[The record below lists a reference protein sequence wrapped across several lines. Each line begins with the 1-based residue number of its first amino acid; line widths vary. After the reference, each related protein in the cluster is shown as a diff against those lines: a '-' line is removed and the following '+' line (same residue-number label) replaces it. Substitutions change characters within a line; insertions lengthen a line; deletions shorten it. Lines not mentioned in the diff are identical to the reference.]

1 MIGRSYFLQ
10 SLLGMSRDY
19 RRDARALNSE
29 GVGFTYGAKSLTRY
43 EDDSPI
49 KQTLP
54 PVTDP
59 SYIELVRIALC
70 YYIAKVDGV
79 SPDEQ
84 AIIDE
89 MCEKLLDN
97 PDTNPDYRTELRLIL
112 ADKGTSFGNVRRYLN
127 RIAPDDLEQFKA
139 DVIRIAEATDGITD
153 NERKALAVFQNYIAS
168 TKKPVED
175 DWEGLNTGRRT
186 RIVALKCESCG
197 ANLEID
203 TLKEQALCPYCG
215 SNHLIERA

>member
-1 MIGRSYFLQ
+1 MIGGSYFLH

-19 RRDARALNSE
+19 RRDAHALNSE
-29 GVGFTYGAKSLTRY
+29 GVGFTYGQKSLSNY

-49 KQTLP
+49 KPSLP

-70 YYIAKVDGV
+70 YYIAKADGV

-89 MCEKLLDN
+89 MCANLLDN
-97 PDTNPDYRTELRLIL
+97 PDTNPDYRMELRMIL

-127 RIAPDDLEQFKA
+127 RIAPEDLDQFKA
-139 DVIRIAEATDGITD
+139 DVIRIAETTDGITD
-153 NERKALAVFQNYIAS
+153 NERKALAVFQNYISS
-168 TKKPVED
+168 TKKPTED
-175 DWEGLNTGRRT
+175 EIEGLNTGHRT

-203 TLKEQALCPYCG
+203 TYRDQALCPYCG
-215 SNHLIERA
+215 SNHLIEKA